1 MFIHSMRLKTTLQI
15 FLIRVTRD
23 SIKVSIRLSILKIAL
38 TNHFRQF
45 SRKLTREREETHPRT
60 AVQAELLGGRVED
73 EELAPQVQ
81 IGGPVARMWH
91 PRGGQPLQS
100 ASHDLPL
107 SLAINPPPRPAGS
120 PSRPA
125 SDRTDFAKTAT
136 SERSLGGSS
145 TIYPRRSNKG
155 DGGGNDAYNDLGSDL
170 VELRDDVLPLMLLLA
185 MFRLQRSAYVVLDII
200 VVVARSIQ

>member
-1 MFIHSMRLKTTLQI
+1 
-15 FLIRVTRD
+15 
-23 SIKVSIRLSILKIAL
+23 
-38 TNHFRQF
+38 
-45 SRKLTREREETHPRT
+45 
-60 AVQAELLGGRVED
+60 
-73 EELAPQVQ
+73 
-81 IGGPVARMWH
+81 MWH
-91 PRGGQPLQS
+91 PRGGQPRQS

-125 SDRTDFAKTAT
+125 SDRTDFAKTTT

-155 DGGGNDAYNDLGSDL
+155 DGGGSDAYNDLDSGL

-185 MFRLQRSAYVVLDII
+185 MFPGCSGLLTSSSILLLSSHDQSNKIKPSKPIKSRTEKIFFEYLKQRSICSRELMMD
-200 VVVARSIQ
+200 SWFE